1 MIVQFVNCTVII
13 IGSLLVFD
21 NFDLLSLLT
30 IIGWWIGGP
39 KNNQDELVAHGVI
52 HNSLAEIEKN
62 VMAVLA
68 YGEL

>member
-1 MIVQFVNCTVII
+1 M
-13 IGSLLVFD
+13 FD